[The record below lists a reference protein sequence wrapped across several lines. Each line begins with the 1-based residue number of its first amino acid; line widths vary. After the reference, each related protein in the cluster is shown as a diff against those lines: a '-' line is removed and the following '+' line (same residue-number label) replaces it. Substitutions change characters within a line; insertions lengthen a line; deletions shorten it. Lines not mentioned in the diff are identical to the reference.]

1 MMLRRVF
8 IVLCL
13 AYIVKSC
20 IPYTVIDPQLSK
32 YDTDY
37 LNIVKQY
44 CGSTKYF
51 HPLQKTI
58 YFQEM
63 ENNHIAYCAR
73 NRFTKLNI
81 VVNSKYWKD
90 SSEDMKYSTLV
101 HELTHCYFRVG
112 HSENKHHFMYS
123 FENFLTRE
131 EVDTQLIEFLKEQ
144 CK

>member
-58 YFQEM
+58 YFEDM
-63 ENNHIAYCAR
+63 NTNHIAYCAR
-73 NRFTKLNI
+73 NMFTKLNI
-81 VVNSKYWKD
+81 VVDTKYWNISTD
-90 SSEDMKYSTLV
+90 DMKYSTMV
-101 HELTHCYFRVG
+101 HELTHCYFKVG
-112 HSENKHHFMYS
+112 HSSNIGHYMYS
-123 FENFLTRE
+123 YENFLPRE
-131 EVDTQLIEFLKEQ
+131 TVNAQLIEFLKEQ